1 VSEPPKR
8 KPKVIPNVERTYTC
22 QQVATILGITYDK
35 VVALCDCDLLGHRVI
50 HPSSE
55 RYSLL
60 MITQAQLDEF
70 IERTN
75 SVKFV

>member
-1 VSEPPKR
+1 MREPPKR
-8 KPKVIPNVERTYTC
+8 KPKVLPKVERTYTC
-22 QQVATILGITYDK
+22 QQAAKILGLTYEK

-50 HPSSE
+50 HPRSE